1 MILPLNHH
9 FFNECAFCHHPTL
22 EHPPSICFEIRLH
35 NETFEWDVGYECVC
49 LLGSQRYWVY
59 SHVPEWGEDK
69 YLSLQ
74 FHDGAFTG
82 EGGTYYPAPHPS
94 HIRLLR

>member
-1 MILPLNHH
+1 
-9 FFNECAFCHHPTL
+9 
-22 EHPPSICFEIRLH
+22 
-35 NETFEWDVGYECVC
+35 
-49 LLGSQRYWVY
+49 
-59 SHVPEWGEDK
+59 VPEWGEEK

-94 HIRLLR
+94 HIRLLRKKGESSTNSSLNQKYA